1 MQLIDGKKIGRV
13 IGISFGGI
21 VRAML
26 MDSALLMEVPLT
38 ILDVLMAFCN
48 PW

>member
-1 MQLIDGKKIGRV
+1 MTDGKKIGRE
-13 IGISFGGI
+13 IEISFGGI

-26 MDSALLMEVPLT
+26 MDAALLMEVPSN

-48 PW
+48 RW